1 MFIGREKE
9 LESLNELY
17 SRNAFQL
24 FILYGRRRIGKTTL
38 LSEFCKNKEN
48 IFFAAQQDTSKGN
61 LALFSDS
68 IFSHFKETGLSPFTT
83 WSNALTYLNG
93 KSKEK
98 PLVVVIDEFP
108 YIAKADKKILSELQN
123 LIDHTLK
130 KGNLFLILCGSY
142 VSFMETKV
150 LAEKSPL
157 FGRRTG
163 QLKLKSF
170 DYQDSIRF
178 MKGFSPEDK
187 LNLYGAVGGTAQY
200 LEKINRKQSFRQ
212 NIKNLYLSP
221 SSYLYEE
228 PDLLLRQEIQEPA
241 VYNAIFEAI
250 ASGCSKSGDIA
261 NKIGEENAKC
271 IKYLKTLCN
280 LGFVK
285 KEIPFGEKGSKRK
298 AVYSIGDFMFRFWY
312 RYIFSGKTLI
322 ETNAGD
328 ILYSRKIA
336 GEHYNQYMGLVF
348 ETVCREFLLRENALG
363 KLPILFTKIGRWWGS
378 DPTKKQE
385 EEIDIVANDGNEYLF
400 CECKW
405 QNTKAGPDV
414 LQRLKERADLVQQ
427 NRKRTYFVLFSKSGF
442 TETLVQEARKDKHI
456 KLYTL
461 ADLRLE

>member
-9 LESLNELY
+9 LDDLNALY
-17 SRNAFQL
+17 SRNKFQL

-38 LSEFCKNKEN
+38 LAEFCKDKEN

-61 LALFSDS
+61 LSMFSDS
-68 IFSHFKETGLSPFTT
+68 IFSHFKETGLSPFST
-83 WSNALTYLNG
+83 WGNALTYLNS
-93 KSKEK
+93 KSQKQ

-142 VSFMETKV
+142 ISFMETKV

-163 QLKLKSF
+163 QLKLKPF
-170 DYQDSIRF
+170 DYLDSIRF
-178 MKGFSPEDK
+178 MDGFSPEDK

-200 LEKINRKQSFRQ
+200 LEKINRKQSFSQ
-212 NIKNLYLSP
+212 NIKSLFLSP
-221 SSYLYEE
+221 SAYLYEE

-271 IKYLKTLCN
+271 IKYLNTLCN

-285 KEIPFGEKGSKRK
+285 KEIPFGEKEAKRK
-298 AVYSIGDFMFRFWY
+298 AIYSIRDFMFRFWY
-312 RYIFSGKTLI
+312 RYIFGGKTLI

-328 ILYSRKIA
+328 ILYVKKIA

-348 ETVCREFLLRENALG
+348 ETVCKEFLLRENALG
-363 KLPILFTKIGRWWGS
+363 KLPILFTNIGRWWGS
-378 DPTKKQE
+378 DPRKKKE
-385 EEIDIVANDGNEYLF
+385 AEIDVVANDGNDYLF

-405 QNTKAGPDV
+405 QNTKIGSDV
-414 LQRLKERADLVQQ
+414 LQRLKDRADLVQKE
-427 NRKRTYFVLFSKSGF
+427 RKKSYFALFSKSGF
-442 TETLVQEARKDKHI
+442 SETLIQEAEKDKHI
-456 KLYTL
+456 LLYSM